1 MGKKRLVELL
11 STAKLEFAYDM
22 DNNKVIDITLERNEL
37 GVQALCMDKL
47 GEIAFYTENRP
58 MYPNWY
64 VYNIKDLAT
73 KNELPMLYKAL
84 KEIQKE

>member
-37 GVQALCMDKL
+37 GVQALCMDNL
-47 GEIAFYTENRP
+47 GYIEFYTENRP
-58 MYPNWY
+58 MYPNWFA
-64 VYNIKDLAT
+64 YNIKDLAT
-73 KNELPMLYKAL
+73 ENELPMLYEAL
-84 KEIQKE
+84 KKIRKE